1 MCADCFDLATEDHL
15 GHLKQAE
22 AADRRAKAE
31 KKCFLVLAFFHTQI
45 SWTTQTHD
53 NSVEF
58 GLRRRFL
65 TLTYTWH

>member
-31 KKCFLVLAFFHTQI
+31 KKKCFLVLAFFHTQI
-45 SWTTQTHD
+45 SWTTQTDD
-53 NSVEF
+53 N
-58 GLRRRFL
+58 
-65 TLTYTWH
+65 

>member
-31 KKCFLVLAFFHTQI
+31 KNAFWFLLSFTLKLVGPHRRM
-45 SWTTQTHD
+45 TTEWSLD
-53 NSVEF
+53 CGGVFS
-58 GLRRRFL
+58 R
-65 TLTYTWH
+65 